1 MELTEQQRRELE
13 HQRDL
18 ERLKSLRPID
28 DDFMRCIFKD
38 NIPLAQLTLRIIT
51 QKDDLEIISLET
63 QRDMKRLVGARSIC
77 LDAYGEDST
86 GKKYDLEIQ
95 RDDSGAGVHRARYH
109 SSAMDVENLSAGQEF
124 SELPDTYTIFI
135 TENDVFSKG
144 KALYRIERYNIDT
157 EDFFNDGQ
165 HILYVNGE
173 YRDDSDIGRLM
184 HDFNCADPNE
194 MYFELFKIT
203 SRHFKE
209 SQEGVNTM
217 CRAFEEARNEGIAI
231 GIEKGKREKM
241 IDMAKNLIR
250 LGKLT
255 LDEIAQITGL
265 TIGDVCQLKEAMV

>member
-1 MELTEQQRRELE
+1 MELTEQQRKELE

-28 DDFMRCIFKD
+28 DDFMRCMFKD

-63 QRDMKRLVGARSIC
+63 
-77 LDAYGEDST
+77 
-86 GKKYDLEIQ
+86 Q

-184 HDFNCADPNE
+184 HDFNCSDPNE

-217 CRAFEEARNEGIAI
+217 CRAFEEMRNETRNATK
-231 GIEKGKREKM
+231 IEMQLDFAKKLLAYGKMTLEEISQMTDLSVNDLR
-241 IDMAKNLIR
+241 
-250 LGKLT
+250 KL
-255 LDEIAQITGL
+255 Q
-265 TIGDVCQLKEAMV
+265 EAGA